1 MNMKHNN
8 EIKHDCRLDTGEG
21 HQYDRRVECGR
32 SMVEM
37 LGTLAIIG
45 VLSIGGIA
53 GYSYGMDKYRANSA
67 MNDVN
72 LRAVD
77 LIAQVN
83 RGGDLSL
90 SEWPEKSTAGYIIT
104 LEKDTDG
111 ITGGIKISSIEKQ
124 VCEMLA
130 DDLLPEGVSL
140 TINGEGTA
148 QGKCKEENT
157 LIFYYDAIVGG
168 GQNDDEEC
176 NGVMV
181 NDVCTPCP
189 SGATVSADKATCICS
204 SGLWDMETNAC
215 ATPPSECAQS
225 LERCGADTS
234 KMKMSGS
241 TLIYDGDV
249 NCNTYDTLDFAGCNL
264 KVNGSLNLGDLSA
277 VANFDCKTIT
287 AESSTGYG
295 ISGSNLTSYN
305 SNCKLIGKT
314 SADGYYGVFLTNV
327 NLQGDFEIEGHAT
340 NIQTAGGGV
349 HLRGGTLTEMKSVVG
364 TVTNS
369 ETGYG
374 IYMEGITA
382 TNTDIKGVATVNTSG
397 KGLAEQDTT
406 FLEDLTNGGKDF
418 SVVGITN
425 GETICYLGCQ

>member
-1 MNMKHNN
+1 MNK
-8 EIKHDCRLDTGEG
+8 IKYES
-21 HQYDRRVECGR
+21 GR

-53 GYSYGMDKYRANSA
+53 GYSYGMDKYRANTT

-83 RGGDLSL
+83 RGSDLSL
-90 SEWPEKSTAGYIIT
+90 SEWPEKSTAGYVIT

-111 ITGGIKISSIEKQ
+111 ITGGIKISGIEKQ

-130 DDLLPEGVSL
+130 DDLLPEGVLL

-189 SGATVSADKATCICS
+189 ENTTLSSDKTACLCSNGGPVDFDTGECLTPCEEAFYNAFQIGDSKDTITVDGTTAIFNIPADGTEVTATVVSDVNASHCKLKLDAGQNIQLDLNSHSVLVDKLSVDGAMTLVDS
-204 SGLWDMETNAC
+204 SDTNMDGTGAGNLVMYN
-215 ATPPSECAQS
+215 ASLSNAGFYMQS
-225 LERCGADTS
+225 GKIINANRFVAS
-234 KMKMSGS
+234 KTNISMNGGYLKSGS
-241 TLIYDGDV
+241 IALTD
-249 NCNTYDTLDFAGCNL
+249 
-264 KVNGSLNLGDLSA
+264 
-277 VANFDCKTIT
+277 
-287 AESSTGYG
+287 SSTL
-295 ISGSNLTSYN
+295 NM
-305 SNCKLIGKT
+305 
-314 SADGYYGVFLTNV
+314 
-327 NLQGDFEIEGHAT
+327 
-340 NIQTAGGGV
+340 GGGIIEASSMSCSDTDSV
-349 HLRGGTLTEMKSVVG
+349 MINMGTFDVSNMSCANV
-364 TVTNS
+364 
-369 ETGYG
+369 
-374 IYMEGITA
+374 
-382 TNTDIKGVATVNTSG
+382 
-397 KGLAEQDTT
+397 
-406 FLEDLTNGGKDF
+406 ED
-418 SVVGITN
+418 
-425 GETICYLGCQ
+425 YR

>member
-1 MNMKHNN
+1 MNK
-8 EIKHDCRLDTGEG
+8 IKYES
-21 HQYDRRVECGR
+21 GR

-53 GYSYGMDKYRANSA
+53 GYSYGMDKYRANTT

-90 SEWPEKSTAGYIIT
+90 SEWPEKSTAGYVIT

-111 ITGGIKISSIEKQ
+111 ITGGIKISGIEKQ

-168 GQNDDEEC
+168 GQNDGEEC

-189 SGATVSADKATCICS
+189 ENTTLSSDKTACLCSNGGPVDFDTGECLTPCEEAFYNAFQIGDMKGDLVSVDGTTVRFDIPADGSEWTVTVVSDVNASHCKLKLDAGQNIQLDLNSHSVLVDKLSVDGAMTLVDSSDTNMDGTGTGNLVMYNASLSNAIFTMQSGKIINANRFAVSKTAI
-204 SGLWDMETNAC
+204 N
-215 ATPPSECAQS
+215 
-225 LERCGADTS
+225 
-234 KMKMSGS
+234 MSGGYLKSGSIALTDSS
-241 TLIYDGDV
+241 TLNMGGGIIEASSMSCSDTDSVMINMGTFDV
-249 NCNTYDTLDFAGCNL
+249 
-264 KVNGSLNLGDLSA
+264 
-277 VANFDCKTIT
+277 
-287 AESSTGYG
+287 
-295 ISGSNLTSYN
+295 SNMS
-305 SNCKLIGKT
+305 C
-314 SADGYYGVFLTNV
+314 TNV
-327 NLQGDFEIEGHAT
+327 
-340 NIQTAGGGV
+340 
-349 HLRGGTLTEMKSVVG
+349 
-364 TVTNS
+364 
-369 ETGYG
+369 
-374 IYMEGITA
+374 
-382 TNTDIKGVATVNTSG
+382 
-397 KGLAEQDTT
+397 
-406 FLEDLTNGGKDF
+406 ED
-418 SVVGITN
+418 
-425 GETICYLGCQ
+425 YR

>member
-1 MNMKHNN
+1 MATKNLEN
-8 EIKHDCRLDTGEG
+8 
-21 HQYDRRVECGR
+21 GR

-90 SEWPEKSTAGYIIT
+90 AEWPEKSTAGYIIT
-104 LEKDTDG
+104 LEKSVEG
-111 ITGGIKISSIEKQ
+111 MTGGIKISGIEKQ

-130 DDLLPEGVSL
+130 DDLLPEGVLL

-168 GQNDDEEC
+168 GENDGEEC

-189 SGATVSADKATCICS
+189 ENTTLSSDKTACLCSNGGPVDFDTGECLTPCEEAFYNAFQISNMRGDLVSVDGTTVRFDIPADGTQVTVTVDS
-204 SGLWDMETNAC
+204 
-215 ATPPSECAQS
+215 
-225 LERCGADTS
+225 
-234 KMKMSGS
+234 
-241 TLIYDGDV
+241 DV
-249 NCNTYDTLDFAGCNL
+249 NASHCKL
-264 KVNGSLNLGDLSA
+264 KIESGQNIILDLSA
-277 VANFDCKTIT
+277 HSVFVDKLSVDGAMTLVDNSDMNKDGTGTGNLVMYNASLSNAGFYMDSGKIINANRFVVSKTNISMNGGYLKSGSIALT
-287 AESSTGYG
+287 DSSTLNMIDG
-295 ISGSNLTSYN
+295 IIEASSMSCSDTDSVMINMGTFDVSNMS
-305 SNCKLIGKT
+305 C
-314 SADGYYGVFLTNV
+314 TNV
-327 NLQGDFEIEGHAT
+327 
-340 NIQTAGGGV
+340 
-349 HLRGGTLTEMKSVVG
+349 
-364 TVTNS
+364 
-369 ETGYG
+369 
-374 IYMEGITA
+374 
-382 TNTDIKGVATVNTSG
+382 
-397 KGLAEQDTT
+397 
-406 FLEDLTNGGKDF
+406 ED
-418 SVVGITN
+418 
-425 GETICYLGCQ
+425 YR

>member
-1 MNMKHNN
+1 MNK
-8 EIKHDCRLDTGEG
+8 IKHES
-21 HQYDRRVECGR
+21 GR

-53 GYSYGMDKYRANSA
+53 GYSYGMDKYRANTT

-90 SEWPEKSTAGYIIT
+90 SEWPEKSTAGYVIT

-111 ITGGIKISSIEKQ
+111 ITGGIKISGIEKQ

-130 DDLLPEGVSL
+130 DDLLPEGVLL

-189 SGATVSADKATCICS
+189 ENTTLSSDKTACLCSNGGPVDFDTGECLTPCEEAFYNAFQIGDSKDTITVDGTTAIFNIPADGTEVTATVWSDVNASHCKLKLDAGQNIILDLNSHSVLVDKLSVDGMMTLVDNSDTNMDGTGTGNLVMYNASLSNAGFYMS
-204 SGLWDMETNAC
+204 SGKINANRFVVSKTNI
-215 ATPPSECAQS
+215 SMDGGF
-225 LERCGADTS
+225 L
-234 KMKMSGS
+234 KSGS
-241 TLIYDGDV
+241 IALTDSSTLNMGGGIIEASSMS
-249 NCNTYDTLDFAGCNL
+249 CSDTD
-264 KVNGSLNLGDLSA
+264 SI
-277 VANFDCKTIT
+277 TIT
-287 AESSTGYG
+287 GGTFDV
-295 ISGSNLTSYN
+295 SNMS
-305 SNCKLIGKT
+305 C
-314 SADGYYGVFLTNV
+314 TNV
-327 NLQGDFEIEGHAT
+327 
-340 NIQTAGGGV
+340 
-349 HLRGGTLTEMKSVVG
+349 
-364 TVTNS
+364 
-369 ETGYG
+369 
-374 IYMEGITA
+374 
-382 TNTDIKGVATVNTSG
+382 
-397 KGLAEQDTT
+397 
-406 FLEDLTNGGKDF
+406 ED
-418 SVVGITN
+418 
-425 GETICYLGCQ
+425 YR